1 MGTAGVNVKR
11 LAGLL
16 DRMKTDCILVD
27 DDAAM
32 DHCVLRISST
42 KRPGV
47 VAYIEYENIDEP
59 RLVGMVVKPEHY
71 APEREDYPLEW
82 KREMKIKGSRKEDPE
97 KIAAW
102 IKQEFLEAETPQR

>member
-1 MGTAGVNVKR
+1 MGTAGLDVKR
-11 LAGLL
+11 LVGLL
-16 DRMKTDCILVD
+16 ERMKADCALVD

-32 DHCVLRISST
+32 DHCVLRISSM

-59 RLVGMVVKPEHY
+59 RFVGLVVMPEDNT
-71 APEREDYPLEW
+71 AVREDYPLNWE
-82 KREMKIKGSRKEDPE
+82 RELALKGTRKEDPD

-102 IKQEFLEAETPQR
+102 IKQEFLEA